1 MANVADT
8 LPVAAAL
15 VRLRESAQGPGVFT
29 AVREILS
36 DLVGCEDFGI
46 FSLERRASVLCLRQG
61 AGSGLARPQIS
72 VEPGAVR
79 GAGAVAA
86 VPLRRGGRL
95 CGALLLFALLPQ
107 KPALQPADHAV
118 LEVVATHAAEAL
130 LDASDGAR

>member
-1 MANVADT
+1 M
-8 LPVAAAL
+8 AAAL
-15 VRLRESAQGPGVFT
+15 LRLRESARGAGAFA

-46 FSLERRASVLCLRQG
+46 FSLEDRASVLCLRSG
-61 AGSGLARPQIS
+61 TGSALGRPHIAVQ
-72 VEPGAVR
+72 PGAVR

-86 VPLRRGGRL
+86 VPLRRGGVL

-130 LDASDGAR
+130 LDANGGAR